1 MLTLGDLEAFVACLP
16 FSGADHRALTCTGA
30 DCNSH
35 KGVALLLFALGL
47 QAGCAPDV
55 HTQQALHK
63 LLEVVR
69 IHVDGLRATGV
80 QLLQHMTL

>member
-1 MLTLGDLEAFVACLP
+1 MRYLAFA
-16 FSGADHRALTCTGA
+16 GAKHGALTCTGA

-35 KGVALLLFALGL
+35 KGVAFLLFPLGL

-55 HTQQALHK
+55 HAQQALDN

-80 QLLQHMTL
+80 QLLQHMTM